1 MTPELP
7 MHLKR
12 IEALP
17 SALDILRYLYQ
28 RPNHEAE
35 VDDICDDLNIG
46 DIRFGKAIRRLVTLG
61 YVQMNAHLV
70 YGLTQ
75 NGEKASTE
83 LDTYDQAMEGVV
95 QEPERAVRKVY
106 VAAPRTLVAGQP
118 ATLQIGFPGDARFTH
133 SVDVVLR
140 METLNSTLAETED
153 QVIRLG
159 SSQQVVDTDLT
170 PDWFDQMR
178 FKLQVFQLAADGE
191 DLHTCGGMYV
201 DLNVVAEGEPGEVVA
216 FSTDLT
222 FDGI

>member
-1 MTPELP
+1 MTQELP

-28 RPNHEAE
+28 QPSHEAE
-35 VDDICDDLNIG
+35 VDDICDSLNIG

-75 NGEKASTE
+75 NGERSSAELAEFDNATE
-83 LDTYDQAMEGVV
+83 GID
-95 QEPERAVRKVY
+95 QEPQRTVRKVY
-106 VAAPRTLVAGQP
+106 VAAPRSLVAGQQS
-118 ATLQIGFPGDARFTH
+118 TLQIAFAEDSRFR
-133 SVDVVLR
+133 SPVEVVLR
-140 METLNSTLAETED
+140 METLNSTLAETD
-153 QVIRLG
+153 DRVIRLG
-159 SSQQVVDTDLT
+159 SGQQIVDASLT

-178 FKLQVFQLAADGE
+178 FKLQVFQLSTDGE
-191 DLHTCGGMYV
+191 DLHICGGMYV
-201 DLNVVAEGEPGEVVA
+201 DLNVQAEGMPGEVVA
-216 FSTDLT
+216 FSTELT